1 MFFGVTRRIKSFF
14 CFGTDLMAGLIAD
27 LIVALV
33 GVGSVLALA
42 GVLGGCAYHG
52 GFGNRGM
59 PGGYTL
65 IAVPTFKNITFEAG
79 TEVYFTNAIIRELN
93 RSHVAR
99 IVDKSEAQATLEG
112 VVEKIAYTAT
122 SQKVGKEGEALP
134 KGTALT
140 DVNRV
145 YVASRVTL
153 RRNSDQ
159 TVLWTQ
165 VFTSERVYLPPLIGR
180 PGLNSVNAP
189 YDHSAR
195 YQAVAAVA
203 IDMMSEAHDR
213 LTENFW

>member
-1 MFFGVTRRIKSFF
+1 MKMSAFHFSLWITIVLVVT
-14 CFGTDLMAGLIAD
+14 
-27 LIVALV
+27 
-33 GVGSVLALA
+33 
-42 GVLGGCAYHG
+42 GCAYHG

-93 RSHVAR
+93 RSHVAS
-99 IVDKSEAQATLEG
+99 IVDKAEAQATLEG

-122 SQKVGKEGEALP
+122 SQRSAKDEGSPLP

-153 RRNSDQ
+153 RRNSDG
-159 TVLWTQ
+159 TILWTQ
-165 VFTSERVYLPPLIGR
+165 VFTSERVYLPPLVAT
-180 PGLNSVNAP
+180 PGLNSVNAL

-195 YQAVAAVA
+195 FQAVAAVA
-203 IDMMSEAHDR
+203 LDMMAEAHDR